1 MKRVG
6 GLATV
11 VRPVLAAAAPIE
23 QKRREEDRV
32 SEEGGGVKNA
42 RKRE

>member
-11 VRPVLAAAAPIE
+11 VRPALAAAAPIE
-23 QKRREEDRV
+23 KRGGRKKTESMKKRKENDED
-32 SEEGGGVKNA
+32 E
-42 RKRE
+42 